1 MISRK
6 TAQKGA
12 SCRVSKL
19 GVFCF
24 LFLFCGFSESK
35 LLSSLTLPGAKA
47 RTSDA
52 STALAQ
58 AAQVATDVPNSMAE
72 YVNMSDSCN
81 KTTCSF
87 EKNCL
92 SSCQMTC
99 AKRLGVQ
106 TYVHA
111 FPANGT

>member
-1 MISRK
+1 MKTTQFPHSARRK
-6 TAQKGA
+6 GQNLRA
-12 SCRVSKL
+12 
-19 GVFCF
+19 
-24 LFLFCGFSESK
+24 
-35 LLSSLTLPGAKA
+35 
-47 RTSDA
+47 DA

-72 YVNMSDSCN
+72 YVNMSDSCD